1 MTKEQIIKKFK
12 KDRSIK
18 DSYKL
23 TDDEMY
29 FIKKIFELQKKIEN
43 LEHYL
48 NQAPTAE
55 KNNY

>member
-1 MTKEQIIKKFK
+1 MTKEEIIAKFK

-23 TDDEMY
+23 TEDEMY
-29 FIKKIFELQKKIEN
+29 FIKKIYILQKKIEN

-48 NQAPTAE
+48 NQI
-55 KNNY
+55 